1 MRVGAGWSACG
12 AALAVLLLAAPPAAA
27 QQQHQQQQQQQQ
39 QAATPPGSSPAGSYA
54 LMLRDT
60 EARLGRA
67 IEQAQGA
74 GTRTQAGAMPPGQQQ
89 LMDATQAAWQA
100 MQGAAPE
107 AMRGATGPYADADH
121 AFRSAVEKMRVG
133 QTPPD
138 QALAAARDAHAA
150 LGRLREAAAAQAGG
164 AGAAGAAAPSP
175 GGSGQGPIQEP
186 PRR

>member
-1 MRVGAGWSACG
+1 MRIGAGWAVCG
-12 AALAVLLLAAPPAAA
+12 AAAVLLLAASPGAA
-27 QQQHQQQQQQQQ
+27 QQQ
-39 QAATPPGSSPAGSYA
+39 QAPAAGQTSADGYA
-54 LMLRDT
+54 LTLRDT

-74 GTRTQAGAMPPGQQQ
+74 MGRTQAGAMPPGQQQ

-100 MQGAAPE
+100 MQSGAPE
-107 AMRGATGPYADADH
+107 NMRGAATGPYAEADQT
-121 AFRSAVEKMRVG
+121 FRRAVEAMRVG

-150 LGRLREAAAAQAGG
+150 LGRLRQAVAQQSGG
-164 AGAAGAAAPSP
+164 GTGAAGAQGPSP
-175 GGSGQGPIQEP
+175 AASSQGTIQEP

>member
-1 MRVGAGWSACG
+1 MRVGLGW
-12 AALAVLLLAAPPAAA
+12 AASGVLAVFLMTTAPGAA
-27 QQQHQQQQQQQQ
+27 QQGAP
-39 QAATPPGSSPAGSYA
+39 AAGDAAAASYA
-54 LMLRDT
+54 TQLRDT

-100 MQGAAPE
+100 MQSAAPE
-107 AMRGATGPYADADH
+107 AMRGASGPYADADRT
-121 AFRSAVEKMRVG
+121 FRRVVEAMRVG
-133 QTPPD
+133 NTPPD
-138 QALAAARDAHAA
+138 AAAAGAREAQAA
-150 LGRLREAAAAQAGG
+150 LGKLREAAVQAGG

-175 GGSGQGPIQEP
+175 GATSRDTLQEP

>member
-1 MRVGAGWSACG
+1 MRVGAGWAASG
-12 AALAVLLLAAPPAAA
+12 ALAVLLLAASPGAA
-27 QQQHQQQQQQQQ
+27 QQGTP
-39 QAATPPGSSPAGSYA
+39 AAGDGAAASYA
-54 LMLRDT
+54 TQLRDT

-107 AMRGATGPYADADH
+107 AMRGGSGPYADADRT
-121 AFRSAVEKMRVG
+121 FRRAVEAMRVG
-133 QTPPD
+133 STPPEA
-138 QALAAARDAHAA
+138 ALAAAREAHAA
-150 LGRLREAAAAQAGG
+150 LGKLRESAAQAGG
-164 AGAAGAAAPSP
+164 GADAAGASAPSP
-175 GGSGQGPIQEP
+175 AATSRDPLQEP